1 MFLKLITFALVAGLD
16 LIDLILNIYILRK
29 YVLLYHSINITL
41 SNVNTLKTDGTFFL
55 LSQYSGCVIA
65 SARGLPWRLQVRSW
79 PHLCMTCSC
88 ISSSN
93 TCYRVS
99 NGKHW
104 QHPFNQGSG
113 VDQPTT
119 GCHRFEARKWNFQA
133 EGGAADFFSFFFFF
147 FFSSSADS
155 MLPSD
160 EAVQFYTFLQTEVY
174 MNRYFSAFLPK
185 RTRCII
191 DVVKVK
197 TTTKQR
203 LTKGNS
209 AARQKRWSLRECWL
223 AWKWACSH
231 TCY

>member
-1 MFLKLITFALVAGLD
+1 MVPFSFCLSTVGVSLLVPEVFPEDYRWGADHIYAWPAVALAAATHVTECQTENIDSIPLIKAVEVTNQQQAATVLRLENEISKLKEELLI
-16 LIDLILNIYILRK
+16 
-29 YVLLYHSINITL
+29 
-41 SNVNTLKTDGTFFL
+41 
-55 LSQYSGCVIA
+55 
-65 SARGLPWRLQVRSW
+65 
-79 PHLCMTCSC
+79 
-88 ISSSN
+88 
-93 TCYRVS
+93 
-99 NGKHW
+99 
-104 QHPFNQGSG
+104 
-113 VDQPTT
+113 
-119 GCHRFEARKWNFQA
+119 
-133 EGGAADFFSFFFFF
+133 FFSFFFFF
-147 FFSSSADS
+147 FFFSSADS

-209 AARQKRWSLRECWL
+209 AARQKRWSLWECWL
-223 AWKWACSH
+223 AWKWACSL